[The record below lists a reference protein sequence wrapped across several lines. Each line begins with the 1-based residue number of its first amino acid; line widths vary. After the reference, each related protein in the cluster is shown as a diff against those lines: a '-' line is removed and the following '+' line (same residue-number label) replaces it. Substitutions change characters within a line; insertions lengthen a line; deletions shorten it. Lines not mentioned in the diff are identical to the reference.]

1 MPMEPKTI
9 VKLLMFAILTGV
21 VYWLRRD
28 LRPRGPKPPVH
39 PLPADDTRLLRRRD
53 ARAEPLS

>member
-1 MPMEPKTI
+1 MPLDPKPI
-9 VKLLMFAILTGV
+9 VKLLMSAILTGV

-39 PLPADDTRLLRRRD
+39 PLPADDARLLRLRN
-53 ARAEPLS
+53 A